1 MCVRPR
7 RSLRGVNSALF
18 VRGGGVVVVVVAEKQ
33 SQRLQMTTLH
43 MRSHRVV
50 YSRR

>member
-18 VRGGGVVVVVVAEKQ
+18 VRGGGVVMVVAEKQ